1 MLGIEVG
8 LVFQTLYVEQY
19 EGVVCMSDLTFM
31 YLQFLSL
38 VAYAPGC
45 KLNSLNDTG

>member
-1 MLGIEVG
+1 MMI
-8 LVFQTLYVEQY
+8 LVTDSSKYAA
-19 EGVVCMSDLTFM
+19 SM

-45 KLNSLNDTG
+45 KLNSLNDTGWLLVAINAG